1 MTPRVP
7 PAGESAIA
15 PPPSTPLF
23 PRRSFLGG
31 VAAAS
36 AAALAVPLLDT
47 PTAQAADSYAPV
59 AYPATPV
66 ATDEELHVI
75 RRWTYG
81 FQPATLAAVR
91 DAGGPRAWFDAQL
104 APHDVA
110 ESAAADGLDSWWRC
124 ITADPLDIVAR
135 DRSGEEPAWR
145 AMAAYAGYAMVRR
158 QESTRQVLELMT
170 EFWEDHFYIPIHDD
184 GVFPFRIA
192 FGHLMRELALTS
204 FEELLQAA
212 TVHPAMG
219 CSLDNARST
228 KRSVNENLGRELL
241 ELHTVGKGA
250 GYDEDDVKASAR
262 LLTGFRV
269 DTWSTWQVTYD
280 PSWHDTDPVT
290 VMDFSH
296 PNSDADGR
304 AAAGAYL
311 SYLAR
316 HPATAERIARKLA
329 RRFVSDSPSAGLIE
343 HLATVYL
350 DNGTQ
355 ITPVLRALVDHPEF
369 WASSGAKVKTPTDEL
384 VSVNRAL
391 GVSFAKPTAQDTG
404 AVQAHYMAGGI
415 GASAWSHPRPDG
427 PPQHNDAW
435 NSPSRFLASWD
446 AHWTLSGGWWP
457 TKDTTHVPAAKRLP
471 QPELTLAEF
480 VDHLSRQLTGQESTA
495 RLLQSVCTA
504 TKVRPSAVVNA
515 QHSIVRWQMPWVLS
529 LVLNQP
535 LFYLR

>member
-1 MTPRVP
+1 MNPRVP

-36 AAALAVPLLDT
+36 AAAVALPLIDA
-47 PTAQAADSYAPV
+47 PAAQAAESYAPV

-81 FQPATLAAVR
+81 YTPAALAAVR
-91 DAGGPRAWFDAQL
+91 SAGGPRAWLETQL
-104 APHDVA
+104 TPQDVA
-110 ESAAADGLDSWWRC
+110 ESTRAKGLDSWWRC
-124 ITADPLDIVAR
+124 ITATPADIVAR
-135 DRSGEEPAWR
+135 DRSGAEPAWR
-145 AMAAYAGYAMVRR
+145 AMTAYAGYALVRR
-158 QESTRQVLELMT
+158 QESKRQVLELMT

-192 FGHLMRELALTS
+192 FGHRMRELALTS
-204 FEELLQAA
+204 FEKLLQAS

-219 CSLDNARST
+219 CSLDNAGST

-241 ELHTVGKGA
+241 ELHTVGKNA
-250 GYDEDDVKASAR
+250 GYDEADVKASAR
-262 LLTGFRV
+262 LLTGYRV
-269 DTWSTWQVTYD
+269 EMWTAWKSYYDT
-280 PSWHDTDPVT
+280 SWHDTKPVK
-290 VMDFSH
+290 VMGFTH
-296 PNSDADGR
+296 TNADADGR
-304 AAAGAYL
+304 AAVKSYL

-316 HPATAERIARKLA
+316 HPATAQRVARKLA
-329 RRFVSDSPSAGLIE
+329 RRFVSDSPSSALVD
-343 HLATVYL
+343 HLAAVYL
-350 DNGTQ
+350 AHNTE
-355 ITPVLRALVDHPEF
+355 ITPVLRALFDHEEF
-369 WASSGAKVKTPTDEL
+369 WASAGAKVKTPTDEL
-384 VSVNRAL
+384 VSVHRAL

-404 AVQAHYMAGGI
+404 AIQAHYMAGGI
-415 GASAWSHPRPDG
+415 GAGAWSHPRPDG
-427 PPQHNDAW
+427 PPQDNDAF

-457 TKDTTHVPAAKRLP
+457 TKDTTHVSAAKRLP
-471 QPELTLAEF
+471 QPELTLGEF
-480 VDHLSRQLTGQESTA
+480 VDHLSRQLTGLASTET
-495 RLLQSVCTA
+495 LLRAVCTA
-504 TKVRPSAVVNA
+504 TKLAPSAVVNA
-515 QHSIVRWQMPWVLS
+515 QHSIVRWQMPWVLA